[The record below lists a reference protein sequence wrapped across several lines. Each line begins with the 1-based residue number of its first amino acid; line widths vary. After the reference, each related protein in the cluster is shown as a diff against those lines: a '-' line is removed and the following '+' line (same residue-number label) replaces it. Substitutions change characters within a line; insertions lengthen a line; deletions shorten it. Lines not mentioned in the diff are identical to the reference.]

1 MSRITSL
8 HRSIAA
14 VCPIR
19 GVSVV
24 DPSDKATWRIDFD
37 PSATEA
43 QMQAARAALQEYD
56 PNAPVVP
63 QEVTALQARRALR
76 AAGLYDTVK
85 AAVDAAPDPDVRDSW
100 ESTAVWHRDAM
111 WIDLL
116 GAQLD
121 LSPQQI
127 DALFVQAA
135 SL

>member
-1 MSRITSL
+1 MIDIASL
-8 HRSIAA
+8 HKSLAA
-14 VCPIR
+14 VCSIQ
-19 GVSVV
+19 GVSVG

-37 PSATEA
+37 PGATDA
-43 QMQAARAALQEYD
+43 QRQAAQAVLQVFD
-56 PNAPVVP
+56 PNAPAVP

-76 AAGLYDTVK
+76 AVGLYDTVK

-100 ESTAVWHRDAM
+100 EYAAVWHRDAM

-116 GAQLD
+116 GAQLG
-121 LSPQQI
+121 LSQGQI

>member
-1 MSRITSL
+1 MDHLAPSRTV
-8 HRSIAA
+8 AA
-14 VCPIR
+14 ACPIL
-19 GVSVV
+19 GISVA
-24 DPSDKATWRIDFD
+24 DPKDKATWRIDFD
-37 PSATEA
+37 PSATDP
-43 QMQAARAALQEYD
+43 QRQAAQAALQAFD
-56 PNAPVVP
+56 PSAPAVP

-100 ESTAVWHRDAM
+100 EYAAVWHRDAI
-111 WIDLL
+111 WIDVL

-121 LSPQQI
+121 LSPEQI